1 MEKDNVKILICVILF
16 LVFGGL
22 TVLFCML
29 DLNLGFISTSSIE
42 GIIAK
47 REQLLNLE
55 SKLEST
61 ESTYTTTKNKVETSK
76 KAFTTAKNKYEAI
89 SDETIDLIKEATTEE
104 NYDIE
109 YMWIKLGNYASV
121 NNLKILVVE
130 PGGTVTET
138 TSGDATKAAAN
149 STTSTSTSTNTNT
162 NASTSNNSTSTQAS
176 TSTASTDASKAANT
190 ATTAAAENTT
200 ANNTTSSK
208 TTDDTLLTVT
218 LEGSYLNM
226 SDFVFEVENDKEL
239 RFKLDN
245 MEVTYVSGTTIKA
258 KFNVKNVIMIK

>member
-29 DLNLGFISTSSIE
+29 DVNLGFISTSSIE

-55 SKLEST
+55 SKLQST
-61 ESTYTTTKNKVETSK
+61 ESTYTNTKNKVETSK

-121 NNLKILVVE
+121 NNLKILLVE

-138 TSGDATKAAAN
+138 TTGDSTKADASN
-149 STTSTSTSTNTNT
+149 TKTSTTNTNKST
-162 NASTSNNSTSTQAS
+162 SNNASTSASST
-176 TSTASTDASKAANT
+176 TASTDASKAANT
-190 ATTAAAENTT
+190 ATTAAVENTT

-208 TTDDTLLTVT
+208 TTDNTLLTVT

>member
-16 LVFGGL
+16 LMFGGL

-29 DLNLGFISTSSIE
+29 DVNLGFISTSSIE

-55 SKLEST
+55 GKLEST
-61 ESTYTTTKNKVETSK
+61 ESTYTNTKNKVETSK

-121 NNLKILVVE
+121 NNLKILLVE

-138 TSGDATKAAAN
+138 TTGDSTKTDAAN
-149 STTSTSTSTNTNT
+149 TKTSTTNTNK
-162 NASTSNNSTSTQAS
+162 STSNNAS
-176 TSTASTDASKAANT
+176 TPASSTTASTDASKAANT
-190 ATTAAAENTT
+190 ATVAAT
-200 ANNTTSSK
+200 ANNTTKSK

>member
-16 LVFGGL
+16 LMFGGL

-29 DLNLGFISTSSIE
+29 DVNLGFISTSSIE

-55 SKLEST
+55 GKLEST
-61 ESTYTTTKNKVETSK
+61 ESTYTNTKNKVETSK

-121 NNLKILVVE
+121 NNLKILLVE

-138 TSGDATKAAAN
+138 TTGDSTKTDTSN
-149 STTSTSTSTNTNT
+149 SNTTNTNS
-162 NASTSNNSTSTQAS
+162 STSNNNTSTQATS
-176 TSTASTDASKAANT
+176 TTASTDASKAANT
-190 ATTAAAENTT
+190 ATTAST
-200 ANNTTSSK
+200 ANNTTKSK

>member
-29 DLNLGFISTSSIE
+29 DLNLGFMSTSSIE

-55 SKLEST
+55 GKLEST
-61 ESTYTTTKNKVETSK
+61 ESTYTNTKNKVETSK

-121 NNLKILVVE
+121 NNLKILLVE

-138 TSGDATKAAAN
+138 TTGDSTKTDASN
-149 STTSTSTSTNTNT
+149 TKTSTTNTNKSSSN
-162 NASTSNNSTSTQAS
+162 NASTPASST
-176 TSTASTDASKAANT
+176 TASTDASKAANT
-190 ATTAAAENTT
+190 ATTAAVENTT

-208 TTDDTLLTVT
+208 TTDNTLLTVT

>member
-16 LVFGGL
+16 LMFGGL

-29 DLNLGFISTSSIE
+29 DVNLGFISTSSIE

-61 ESTYTTTKNKVETSK
+61 ESTYTNTKNKVETSK

-121 NNLKILVVE
+121 NNLKILLVE

-138 TSGDATKAAAN
+138 TTGDSTKTDDTN
-149 STTSTSTSTNTNT
+149 TKTSTTNTNK
-162 NASTSNNSTSTQAS
+162 STSNNAS
-176 TSTASTDASKAANT
+176 TPASSTTASTDASKAANT
-190 ATTAAAENTT
+190 ATVAAT
-200 ANNTTSSK
+200 ANNTTKSK

>member
-16 LVFGGL
+16 LMFGGL

-29 DLNLGFISTSSIE
+29 DVNLGFISTSSIE

-61 ESTYTTTKNKVETSK
+61 ESTYTNTKNKVETSK

-121 NNLKILVVE
+121 NNLKILLVE

-138 TSGDATKAAAN
+138 TTGDSTKTDATNTK
-149 STTSTSTSTNTNT
+149 TSTTNTNK
-162 NASTSNNSTSTQAS
+162 STSNNAS
-176 TSTASTDASKAANT
+176 TPASSTTASTDASKAANT
-190 ATTAAAENTT
+190 ATVAAT
-200 ANNTTSSK
+200 ANNTTKSK

>member
-29 DLNLGFISTSSIE
+29 DVNLGFISTSSIE

-61 ESTYTTTKNKVETSK
+61 ESTYTNTKNKVETSK

-121 NNLKILVVE
+121 NNLKILLVE

-138 TSGDATKAAAN
+138 TTGDSTKTDAAN
-149 STTSTSTSTNTNT
+149 TKTSTTNTNKNT
-162 NASTSNNSTSTQAS
+162 SNNASTPASST
-176 TSTASTDASKAANT
+176 TASTDASKAANT
-190 ATTAAAENTT
+190 ATVAAT
-200 ANNTTSSK
+200 ANNTTKSK

>member
-16 LVFGGL
+16 LMFGGL

-29 DLNLGFISTSSIE
+29 DVNLGFISTSSIE

-61 ESTYTTTKNKVETSK
+61 ESTYTNTKNKVETSK

-121 NNLKILVVE
+121 NNLKILLVE
-130 PGGTVTET
+130 PGGTVAET
-138 TSGDATKAAAN
+138 TTGDSTKTDDAN
-149 STTSTSTSTNTNT
+149 TKTSNTNT
-162 NASTSNNSTSTQAS
+162 NKNTPNNASTPASST
-176 TSTASTDASKAANT
+176 TASTDASKAANT
-190 ATTAAAENTT
+190 ATTAAVENTT

-208 TTDDTLLTVT
+208 TTDNTLLTVT

>member
-29 DLNLGFISTSSIE
+29 DVNLGFISTSSIE

-61 ESTYTTTKNKVETSK
+61 ESTYTNTKNKVETSK

-121 NNLKILVVE
+121 NNLKILLVE

-138 TSGDATKAAAN
+138 TTGDSTKTDASN
-149 STTSTSTSTNTNT
+149 TKTSNTNT
-162 NASTSNNSTSTQAS
+162 NKSTPNNASTPASST
-176 TSTASTDASKAANT
+176 TASTDASKAANT
-190 ATTAAAENTT
+190 ATTAAVENTT

-208 TTDDTLLTVT
+208 TTDNTLLTVT

>member
-29 DLNLGFISTSSIE
+29 DVNLGFISTSSIE

-61 ESTYTTTKNKVETSK
+61 ESTYTNTKNKVETSK

-121 NNLKILVVE
+121 NNLKILLVE

-138 TSGDATKAAAN
+138 TTGDSTKTDASN
-149 STTSTSTSTNTNT
+149 TKTSTTNTNKSSSN
-162 NASTSNNSTSTQAS
+162 NASTPASST
-176 TSTASTDASKAANT
+176 TASTDASKAANT
-190 ATTAAAENTT
+190 ATTAAVENTT

-208 TTDDTLLTVT
+208 TTDNTLLTVT

>member
-29 DLNLGFISTSSIE
+29 DVNLGFISTSSIE

-61 ESTYTTTKNKVETSK
+61 ESTYTNTKNKVETSK

-121 NNLKILVVE
+121 NNLKILLVE

-138 TSGDATKAAAN
+138 TTGDSTKTDAAN
-149 STTSTSTSTNTNT
+149 TKTSTTNTNK
-162 NASTSNNSTSTQAS
+162 STSNNAS
-176 TSTASTDASKAANT
+176 TPASSTTASTDASKAANT
-190 ATTAAAENTT
+190 ATVAAT
-200 ANNTTSSK
+200 ANNTTKSK

>member
-22 TVLFCML
+22 TILFCML
-29 DLNLGFISTSSIE
+29 DVNLGFISTSSIE

-61 ESTYTTTKNKVETSK
+61 ESTYTNTKNKVETSK

-121 NNLKILVVE
+121 NNLKILLVE

-138 TSGDATKAAAN
+138 TTGDSTKTDAAN
-149 STTSTSTSTNTNT
+149 TKTSTTNTNK
-162 NASTSNNSTSTQAS
+162 STSNNAS
-176 TSTASTDASKAANT
+176 TPASSTTASTDASKAANT
-190 ATTAAAENTT
+190 ATVAAT
-200 ANNTTSSK
+200 ANNTTKSK

>member
-29 DLNLGFISTSSIE
+29 DVNLGFISTSSIE

-61 ESTYTTTKNKVETSK
+61 ESTYTNTKNKVETSK

-121 NNLKILVVE
+121 NNLKILLVE

-138 TSGDATKAAAN
+138 TTGDSTKTDTSN
-149 STTSTSTSTNTNT
+149 SNTTNTNS
-162 NASTSNNSTSTQAS
+162 STSNNNTSTQATS
-176 TSTASTDASKAANT
+176 TTASTDASKAANT
-190 ATTAAAENTT
+190 ATTAAT
-200 ANNTTSSK
+200 ANNTTKSK

>member
-29 DLNLGFISTSSIE
+29 DVNLGFISTSSIE

-61 ESTYTTTKNKVETSK
+61 ESTYTNTKNKVETSK

-121 NNLKILVVE
+121 NNLKILLVE

-138 TSGDATKAAAN
+138 TTGDSTKTDTSN
-149 STTSTSTSTNTNT
+149 SNTTNTTSTNS
-162 NASTSNNSTSTQAS
+162 STSNNNTSTQAAS
-176 TSTASTDASKAANT
+176 TTASTDASKAANA
-190 ATTAAAENTT
+190 ATTAAT
-200 ANNTTSSK
+200 ANNTTKSK

>member
-16 LVFGGL
+16 LMFGGL

-29 DLNLGFISTSSIE
+29 DVNLGFISTSSIE

-61 ESTYTTTKNKVETSK
+61 ESTYTNTKNKVETSK

-121 NNLKILVVE
+121 NNLKILLVE

-138 TSGDATKAAAN
+138 TTGDSTKTDDADTKT
-149 STTSTSTSTNTNT
+149 STTN
-162 NASTSNNSTSTQAS
+162 NASTPASST
-176 TSTASTDASKAANT
+176 TASTDASKAANT
-190 ATTAAAENTT
+190 ATTAAVENTT

-208 TTDDTLLTVT
+208 TTDNTLLTVT

>member
-16 LVFGGL
+16 LMFGGL

-29 DLNLGFISTSSIE
+29 DVNLGFISTSSIE

-61 ESTYTTTKNKVETSK
+61 ESTYTNTKNKVETSK

-121 NNLKILVVE
+121 NNLKILLVE

-138 TSGDATKAAAN
+138 TTGDSTKTDAAN
-149 STTSTSTSTNTNT
+149 TKTSTTNTNK
-162 NASTSNNSTSTQAS
+162 STSNNAS
-176 TSTASTDASKAANT
+176 TPASSTTASTDASKAANT
-190 ATTAAAENTT
+190 ATVAAT
-200 ANNTTSSK
+200 ANNTTKSK

>member
-29 DLNLGFISTSSIE
+29 DVNLGFISTSSIE

-61 ESTYTTTKNKVETSK
+61 ESTYTNTKNKVETSK

-121 NNLKILVVE
+121 NNLKILLVE

-138 TSGDATKAAAN
+138 TTGDSTKTDDTN
-149 STTSTSTSTNTNT
+149 TKTSTTNTNKSASN
-162 NASTSNNSTSTQAS
+162 NASTPASST
-176 TSTASTDASKAANT
+176 TASTDASKAANT
-190 ATTAAAENTT
+190 ATVAAT
-200 ANNTTSSK
+200 ANNTTKSK

>member
-16 LVFGGL
+16 LMFGGL

-29 DLNLGFISTSSIE
+29 DVNLGFISTSSIE

-61 ESTYTTTKNKVETSK
+61 ESTYTNTKNKVETSK

-121 NNLKILVVE
+121 NNLKILLVE

-138 TSGDATKAAAN
+138 TTGDPTKTDASN
-149 STTSTSTSTNTNT
+149 TKTSTTNTNK
-162 NASTSNNSTSTQAS
+162 STSNNAS
-176 TSTASTDASKAANT
+176 TPASSTTASTDASKAANT
-190 ATTAAAENTT
+190 ATTAAVENTT

-208 TTDDTLLTVT
+208 TTDNTLLTVT

>member
-29 DLNLGFISTSSIE
+29 DVNLGFISTSSIE

-61 ESTYTTTKNKVETSK
+61 ESTYTNTKNKVETSK

-121 NNLKILVVE
+121 NNLKILLVE

-138 TSGDATKAAAN
+138 TTGDSTKTDAAN
-149 STTSTSTSTNTNT
+149 TKTSTTNTNK
-162 NASTSNNSTSTQAS
+162 STSNSAS
-176 TSTASTDASKAANT
+176 TPASSTTASTDASKAANT
-190 ATTAAAENTT
+190 ATVAAT
-200 ANNTTSSK
+200 ANNTTKSK

>member
-16 LVFGGL
+16 LMFGGL

-29 DLNLGFISTSSIE
+29 DVNLGFISTSSIE

-61 ESTYTTTKNKVETSK
+61 ESTYTNTKNKVETSK

-121 NNLKILVVE
+121 NNLKILLVE

-138 TSGDATKAAAN
+138 TTGDSTKTDASN
-149 STTSTSTSTNTNT
+149 TKTSTTNTNK
-162 NASTSNNSTSTQAS
+162 STSNNAS
-176 TSTASTDASKAANT
+176 TPASSTTASTDASKAANT
-190 ATTAAAENTT
+190 ATVAAT
-200 ANNTTSSK
+200 ANNTTKSK

>member
-29 DLNLGFISTSSIE
+29 DVNLGFISTSSIE

-61 ESTYTTTKNKVETSK
+61 ESTYTNTKNKVETSK

-121 NNLKILVVE
+121 NNLKILLVE

-138 TSGDATKAAAN
+138 TTGDSTKTDASN
-149 STTSTSTSTNTNT
+149 TKTSTTNTNK
-162 NASTSNNSTSTQAS
+162 STSNNAS
-176 TSTASTDASKAANT
+176 TPASSTTASTDASKAANT
-190 ATTAAAENTT
+190 ATVAAT
-200 ANNTTSSK
+200 ANNTTKSK

>member
-16 LVFGGL
+16 LMFGGL

-29 DLNLGFISTSSIE
+29 DVNLGFISTSSIE

-55 SKLEST
+55 GKLEST
-61 ESTYTTTKNKVETSK
+61 ESTYTNTKNKVETSK

-121 NNLKILVVE
+121 NNLKILLVE

-138 TSGDATKAAAN
+138 TTGDSTKTDASN
-149 STTSTSTSTNTNT
+149 TKTSTTNTNK
-162 NASTSNNSTSTQAS
+162 STSNNAS
-176 TSTASTDASKAANT
+176 TPASSTTASTDASKAANT
-190 ATTAAAENTT
+190 ATTAAVENTT

-208 TTDDTLLTVT
+208 TTDNTLLTVT